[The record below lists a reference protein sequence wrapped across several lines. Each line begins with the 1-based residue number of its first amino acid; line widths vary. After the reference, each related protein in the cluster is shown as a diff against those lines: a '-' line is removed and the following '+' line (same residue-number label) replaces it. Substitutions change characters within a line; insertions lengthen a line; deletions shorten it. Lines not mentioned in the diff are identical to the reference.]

1 MEACALTKIIF
12 ITKKIAKITKLDFVV
27 LNKHNHNGLNGP
39 HGENVQCHVVEVI
52 NYSIHKNNF
61 YLHN

>member
-27 LNKHNHNGLNGP
+27 LNKHNHNGVTGA

-52 NYSIHKNNF
+52 DYSICKNNF
-61 YLHN
+61 S